1 MWRPRCKSCKAC
13 ARFTKSWVLT
23 QFLNDI
29 PAACPHRLWPDG
41 RLVRARLAR
50 GWFGANIV
58 GFSASEK
65 TRQRAVEL
73 QVIDQACT
81 SVAEAVQGADLVLL
95 AVPVGAM
102 HSSFAAM
109 RNVLQPSTLLM
120 DVGSTKCDVIA
131 AAVTTLGDRLSCFV
145 PAHPIAGKE
154 VAGIEHAESTLY
166 QERRT
171 ILTPL
176 PKTGIHRLQAA
187 HDVWTAIGSHVST
200 MTPEAHDATFAA
212 VSHLPHMLAFAAVNA
227 LMAQPQGAAFMDM
240 AGPGFRDF
248 SRIAASDASVWRDI
262 LSANHAE
269 VLKQVAH
276 FRGALD
282 QFENALKQG
291 DAAALQ
297 HLIQQASDVR
307 SAWTLQAGNAC
318 SQTSL

>member
-1 MWRPRCKSCKAC
+1 
-13 ARFTKSWVLT
+13 
-23 QFLNDI
+23 
-29 PAACPHRLWPDG
+29 
-41 RLVRARLAR
+41 
-50 GWFGANIV
+50 
-58 GFSASEK
+58 
-65 TRQRAVEL
+65 
-73 QVIDQACT
+73 
-81 SVAEAVQGADLVLL
+81 
-95 AVPVGAM
+95 
-102 HSSFAAM
+102 M
-109 RNVLQPSTLLM
+109 RDVLQPNTLLM

-131 AAVTTLGDRLSCFV
+131 AAQAALGERLSCFV

-187 HDVWTAIGSHVST
+187 HEVWTAVGSHVST

-227 LMAQPQGAAFMDM
+227 LMTQPQGAAFLDM

-269 VLKQVAH
+269 VLTQVAY
-276 FRGALD
+276 FRAALD
-282 QFENALKQG
+282 QFEDALKLG
-291 DAAALQ
+291 DAQALQ

-307 SAWTLQAGNAC
+307 SAWTLHAGNAC
-318 SQTSL
+318 NTASETQRS

>member
-1 MWRPRCKSCKAC
+1 MT
-13 ARFTKSWVLT
+13 F
-23 QFLNDI
+23 Q
-29 PAACPHRLWPDG
+29 
-41 RLVRARLAR
+41 RLALIGCGLMGGSFALALR
-50 GWFGANIV
+50 EAGLVKTIV

-65 TRQRAVEL
+65 TRQRAVDL
-73 QVIDQACT
+73 KVIDQACT

-102 HSSFAAM
+102 HASFAAM
-109 RNVLQPSTLLM
+109 RDALQPSALLM

-131 AAVTTLGDRLSCFV
+131 AAQATLGERLSCFV

-154 VAGIEHAESTLY
+154 VAGIEHAEATLY
-166 QERRT
+166 QDRRT

-176 PKTGIHRLQAA
+176 PKTGIHKMQAA

-227 LMAQPQGAAFMDM
+227 LSTQPQGAAFLEM

-262 LSANHAE
+262 LSANKAE
-269 VLKQVAH
+269 VLTQVAH
-276 FRGALD
+276 FRAALD
-282 QFENALKQG
+282 QFENTLKQG
-291 DAAALQ
+291 DTAALQ

-318 SQTSL
+318 NKASED

>member
-1 MWRPRCKSCKAC
+1 MSLDTAHDL
-13 ARFTKSWVLT
+13 RFKKLALIGCGLMGGSFALALR
-23 QFLNDI
+23 Q
-29 PAACPHRLWPDG
+29 AG
-41 RLVRARLAR
+41 LVQT
-50 GWFGANIV
+50 IV

-65 TRQRAVEL
+65 TRQRALEL
-73 QVIDQACT
+73 QVIDQACA

-102 HSSFAAM
+102 HASFAAM
-109 RNVLQPSTLLM
+109 RDALQPSALLM

-131 AAVTTLGDRLSCFV
+131 AAQATLGERLSCFV

-154 VAGIEHAESTLY
+154 VAGIDHAEAALY
-166 QERRT
+166 QDRRT

-176 PKTGIHRLQAA
+176 PKTGIHKTQAA
-187 HDVWTAIGSHVST
+187 HEVWTAIGSHVST

-227 LMAQPQGAAFMDM
+227 LSTQPQGAAFLEM

-262 LSANHAE
+262 LSANKAE
-269 VLKQVAH
+269 VLTQVAH
-276 FRGALD
+276 FRAALE
-282 QFENALKQG
+282 QFENTLKQG
-291 DAAALQ
+291 DTAALQ

-318 SQTSL
+318 NKASED

>member
-1 MWRPRCKSCKAC
+1 MK
-13 ARFTKSWVLT
+13 F
-23 QFLNDI
+23 Q
-29 PAACPHRLWPDG
+29 
-41 RLVRARLAR
+41 RLALIGCGLMGGSFALAMR
-50 GWFGANIV
+50 EAGLVQTIA

-73 QVIDQACT
+73 KVIDQSCA

-109 RNVLQPSTLLM
+109 RDVLQPNTLLM

-131 AAVTTLGDRLSCFV
+131 AAQATLGERLSCFV

-154 VAGIEHAESTLY
+154 VAGIEHAEAALY
-166 QERRT
+166 KHRRT

-176 PKTGIHRLQAA
+176 PQTSIHRMQAA
-187 HDVWTAIGSHVST
+187 HDLWTTIGSHVST

-212 VSHLPHMLAFAAVNA
+212 VSHLPHLLAFAAVNA
-227 LMAQPQGAAFMDM
+227 LTGQPQGATFLDM

-262 LSANHAE
+262 LSANKAE
-269 VLKQVAH
+269 VLTQVAH
-276 FRGALD
+276 FRAALE
-282 QFENALKQG
+282 QFENTLNQG
-291 DAAALQ
+291 DTAALQ
-297 HLIQQASDVR
+297 QLIQQASDVR
-307 SAWTLQAGNAC
+307 SAWSLQAGNAC
-318 SQTSL
+318 NTASED

>member
-1 MWRPRCKSCKAC
+1 MK
-13 ARFTKSWVLT
+13 F
-23 QFLNDI
+23 Q
-29 PAACPHRLWPDG
+29 
-41 RLVRARLAR
+41 RLALIGCGLMGGSFALALR
-50 GWFGANIV
+50 EAGLVQTIV

-73 QVIDQACT
+73 KVIDQACN
-81 SVAEAVQGADLVLL
+81 SLAEAVQGADLVLL

-109 RNVLQPSTLLM
+109 RDVLQPNTLLM

-131 AAVTTLGDRLSCFV
+131 AAQATLGERLSCFV

-154 VAGIEHAESTLY
+154 VAGIEHAQASLY
-166 QERRT
+166 QDRRT

-176 PKTGIHRLQAA
+176 PKTSIHRMQAA
-187 HDVWTAIGSHVST
+187 HDVWTAMGSHVSN
-200 MTPEAHDATFAA
+200 MTPETHDATFAA

-227 LMAQPQGAAFMDM
+227 LSAQPQGASFLDM

-248 SRIAASDASVWRDI
+248 SRIAASGASVWRDI
-262 LSANHAE
+262 LSANQAE
-269 VLKQVAH
+269 VLTQVAH
-276 FRGALD
+276 FRAALD
-282 QFENALKQG
+282 QFEIALKSG
-291 DAAALQ
+291 DTAALQ

-318 SQTSL
+318 NTASEDK

>member
-1 MWRPRCKSCKAC
+1 MT
-13 ARFTKSWVLT
+13 F
-23 QFLNDI
+23 Q
-29 PAACPHRLWPDG
+29 
-41 RLVRARLAR
+41 RLALIGCGLMGGSFALALR
-50 GWFGANIV
+50 EAGLVQHIV
-58 GFSASEK
+58 GFSASDK

-73 QVIDQACT
+73 KVIDQACN

-109 RNVLQPSTLLM
+109 RDVLQPNTLLM

-131 AAVTTLGDRLSCFV
+131 AAQATLGERLSCFV
-145 PAHPIAGKE
+145 PSHPIAGKE
-154 VAGIEHAESTLY
+154 VAGIEHAEASLY

-176 PKTGIHRLQAA
+176 PKTSIHKMQAA
-187 HDVWTAIGSHVST
+187 HEVWTAIGSHVSN

-227 LMAQPQGAAFMDM
+227 LMAQPQGAAFLDM

-262 LSANHAE
+262 LNANHAE
-269 VLKQVAH
+269 VLTQVAY
-276 FRGALD
+276 FRAALD
-282 QFENALKQG
+282 QFEDALKLG
-291 DAAALQ
+291 DAQALQ

-307 SAWTLQAGNAC
+307 SAWTLQAGNAYTTA
-318 SQTSL
+318 SETQRS

>member
-1 MWRPRCKSCKAC
+1 MT
-13 ARFTKSWVLT
+13 F
-23 QFLNDI
+23 Q
-29 PAACPHRLWPDG
+29 RLALIG
-41 RLVRARLAR
+41 CGLMGGSFALALREASLVRTIA
-50 GWFGANIV
+50 

-73 QVIDQACT
+73 KVIDQACN

-102 HSSFAAM
+102 HASFAAM
-109 RNVLQPSTLLM
+109 RDVLQPNALLM

-131 AAVTTLGDRLSCFV
+131 AAQATLGDRLACFV

-154 VAGIEHAESTLY
+154 VAGIEHAQAGLY
-166 QERRT
+166 QDRRT

-187 HDVWTAIGSHVST
+187 HDVWSAIGSHVST
-200 MTPEAHDATFAA
+200 LTPEAHDATFAA

-227 LMAQPQGAAFMDM
+227 LMSQPQGAAFLDM

-248 SRIAASDASVWRDI
+248 SRIAASDAAVWRDI
-262 LSANHAE
+262 LSANHTE
-269 VLKQVAH
+269 VLRQIAH
-276 FRGALD
+276 FRAALD
-282 QFENALKQG
+282 QFETALKSS
-291 DAAALQ
+291 DNSALQ

-307 SAWTLQAGNAC
+307 SAWSLQAGNAC
-318 SQTSL
+318 NTASED

>member
-1 MWRPRCKSCKAC
+1 LREA
-13 ARFTKSWVLT
+13 
-23 QFLNDI
+23 
-29 PAACPHRLWPDG
+29 G
-41 RLVRARLAR
+41 LVQT
-50 GWFGANIV
+50 IV

-73 QVIDQACT
+73 KVIDQACH

-109 RNVLQPSTLLM
+109 RDVLQPNTLLM

-131 AAVTTLGDRLSCFV
+131 AAQETLGERLNCFV

-187 HDVWTAIGSHVST
+187 HEVWTAVGSHVST
-200 MTPEAHDATFAA
+200 MTPEVHDATFAA

-227 LMAQPQGAAFMDM
+227 LMAQAQGAAFLDM

-262 LSANHAE
+262 LNANHAE
-269 VLKQVAH
+269 VLKQVQH
-276 FRGALD
+276 FRNALD
-282 QFENALKQG
+282 QFEDALKFG
-291 DAAALQ
+291 DTQALQ

-318 SQTSL
+318 NKDSED